1 MSFSLARLAAATAR
15 SAAAAPMRASGAV
28 APARAG
34 VAPSKVVVR
43 NMGGL
48 NPKTFSHNSHFH
60 VSSVHKNTG
69 MFMATVMW
77 LWVFYRAKEDAIW
90 VLVRVEM
97 ANTDDRHRST
107 NTPAP
112 PPPLLSTSLTPT
124 HIGTTGLCAPV
135 GCAPAPPPRAHSLRA
150 GGDWRADHRRGE

>member
-28 APARAG
+28 APMRAG
-34 VAPSKVVVR
+34 VAPSAAPKVVVR

-48 NPKTFSHNSHFH
+48 NPKTFSHKSHFH
-60 VSSVHKNTG
+60 VSPWHANTG

-90 VLVRVEM
+90 VLGFVHPWDAHPHHHAHPIHFTREE
-97 ANTDDRHRST
+97 
-107 NTPAP
+107 
-112 PPPLLSTSLTPT
+112 
-124 HIGTTGLCAPV
+124 IGEPV
-135 GCAPAPPPRAHSLRA
+135 IV
-150 GGDWRADHRRGE
+150 GEHGEDEDEDEDE

>member
-1 MSFSLARLAAATAR
+1 
-15 SAAAAPMRASGAV
+15 
-28 APARAG
+28 
-34 VAPSKVVVR
+34 
-43 NMGGL
+43 
-48 NPKTFSHNSHFH
+48 
-60 VSSVHKNTG
+60 

-112 PPPLLSTSLTPT
+112 PPRCCPPHSHPPTSERQGFVHPWDAHPHHHHEHIHFVQEEIGEPT
-124 HIGTTGLCAPV
+124 IV
-135 GCAPAPPPRAHSLRA
+135 GVSRVHMLK
-150 GGDWRADHRRGE
+150 GVGRGREREQG

>member
-60 VSSVHKNTG
+60 VSGFVHPWDAHPHHHHEHIHFVQEEIGEPTIVG
-69 MFMATVMW
+69 EHEEHDE
-77 LWVFYRAKEDAIW
+77 ED
-90 VLVRVEM
+90 E
-97 ANTDDRHRST
+97 D
-107 NTPAP
+107 
-112 PPPLLSTSLTPT
+112 
-124 HIGTTGLCAPV
+124 
-135 GCAPAPPPRAHSLRA
+135 
-150 GGDWRADHRRGE
+150 E

>member
-90 VLVRVEM
+90 VLGFVHPWDAHPHHHHEHIHFVQEEIGE
-97 ANTDDRHRST
+97 
-107 NTPAP
+107 
-112 PPPLLSTSLTPT
+112 PT
-124 HIGTTGLCAPV
+124 IV
-135 GCAPAPPPRAHSLRA
+135 GEHEEH
-150 GGDWRADHRRGE
+150 DEEDEDE